1 MTTTDAPRVHR
12 ATWIAGLVLG
22 VAIIGA
28 LVTAVAASWAEDSLL
43 VPRHGGHPVGDP
55 YWSWVF
61 RWCLVGAFA
70 AYAGAA
76 LLAARQRL
84 SLRVAIAFGVVIQL
98 LPLAGPLILS
108 TDAWTYWDYGRIDV
122 VHDANPYV
130 QTPAAFPDDPAY
142 PHVGRRWVH
151 TPSVYGP
158 AFTMATAPI
167 ALVAGE
173 SSDAAAW
180 LFKSLAALAMI
191 AAMLG
196 VGRIARRPALATV
209 VVGWSPLL
217 AVQAGGAGHND
228 AWIAALAIGAIVA
241 ARAGRPIVAGATW
254 AIAALVKW
262 VPLLLVPSI
271 ALAALARLRTNREE
285 LRVIIR
291 ACVGFAIVASIT
303 IAIAFARYG
312 DAWLDAFAPLMRN
325 AQNPSGYSLT
335 VRLELLGAPTLV
347 ARFLPYVLLGIAGL
361 VVLLDALRGRT
372 RSGLVMVA
380 IVACSPL
387 IAPWYLLWAVPLAT
401 TDEDDTV
408 PIVIAVV
415 LSAALLLNGIPIRS
429 H

>member
-1 MTTTDAPRVHR
+1 VTTTDVPRVHR
-12 ATWIAGLVLG
+12 AAWIAGLVSG
-22 VAIIGA
+22 VAIVGA
-28 LVTAVAASWAEDSLL
+28 LVTCVIASWPDDSLL
-43 VPRHGGHPVGDP
+43 VPRHGGRPVGDP
-55 YWSWVF
+55 YWSWLF
-61 RWCLVGAFA
+61 RWCLVGAFV
-70 AYAGAA
+70 AYTGAA
-76 LLAARQRL
+76 FLASRRWL
-84 SLRVAIAFGVVIQL
+84 SLRVAIVFGIVIQL

-142 PHVGRRWVH
+142 RHVGRRWVH

-158 AFTMATAPI
+158 VFSMATAPI

-191 AAMLG
+191 VALLG

-217 AVQAGGAGHND
+217 AIQAGGAGHND

-241 ARAGRPIVAGATW
+241 ARARRPILAGAAW

-271 ALAALARLRTNREE
+271 ALAALARVRANREE
-285 LRVIIR
+285 LRAVTRTCI
-291 ACVGFAIVASIT
+291 GFAIAASIG

-312 DAWLDAFAPLMRN
+312 DAWLDAFVPLMRN
-325 AQNPSGYSLT
+325 AQNPTGYSLT
-335 VRLELLGAPTLV
+335 VRLELLGAPSLV

-361 VVLLDALRGRT
+361 VVLRDALRGRT
-372 RSGLVMVA
+372 RSGLVMIAV
-380 IVACSPL
+380 VACSPL
-387 IAPWYLLWAVPLAT
+387 IAPWYLLWAVPIAAI
-401 TDEDDTV
+401 DEDDAV

-415 LSAALLLNGIPIRS
+415 LSAALLLNGIPIHTR
-429 H
+429 